1 MGVDFLIAWRYIKS
15 RHRMNFI
22 TIISYLS
29 TAGITIGVAALIIVL
44 SVFNGFGS
52 LVTSYLISL
61 DPHVRIEA
69 KSEKGMQNLGQLED
83 MLRKDD
89 RVHAY
94 TPYVSGKVLIMH
106 ENATLAVSV
115 KGIDPYAVNN
125 VCDIGTYLHKG
136 TESLH
141 TIRQSDGTLGLPR
154 TILGAILAY
163 NLGVVPGDTVTVI
176 SSANIEQMLTV
187 HAMPLMVK
195 AVVAGTYYSKSNDYD
210 VDYMFMSIDAAQYLL
225 GFDNTIQGYEARL
238 NNKDDA
244 ASVQKDFNSHVNKAD
259 YTVST
264 WYDLH
269 RELFTV
275 MKIERWVAYLLLS
288 LIILIAVFNIL
299 ASLTMSVI
307 EKKRD
312 IGILRTMG
320 MEQKKIRKIYFY
332 QGLIVGLI
340 GTLAGFALG
349 YFVYWLQVTYVIYPL
364 DPMQFK
370 ISALPIELR
379 WTDFIAVGVAS
390 LGLSLAAAFIPAKRA
405 AKVDPLE
412 SIRWE

>member
-29 TAGITIGVAALIIVL
+29 TAGITIGVAALIVVL

-61 DPHVRIEA
+61 DPHIRVEA
-69 KSEKGMQNLGQLED
+69 KSEKGMQNLAQLED
-83 MLRKDD
+83 MIRKDN
-89 RVHAY
+89 RVRGY
-94 TPYVSGKVLIMH
+94 TPYVSGKVLVIH
-106 ENATLAVSV
+106 EDATLAVSL
-115 KGIDPYAVNN
+115 KGIDPYAANN
-125 VCDIGTYLHKG
+125 VYDLGSYINKG
-136 TESLH
+136 SESLH

-154 TILGAILAY
+154 TVIGAILAY
-163 NLGVVPGDTVTVI
+163 NLGVAPGDTITVI
-176 SSANIEQMLTV
+176 SSANIDQMLMV
-187 HAMPLMVK
+187 NAMPLTVK

-210 VDYMFMSIDAAQYLL
+210 VDFMLMSLDAAQYLL
-225 GFDNTIQGYEARL
+225 GYDNSIQGYEARL
-238 NNKDDA
+238 SNKEESSA
-244 ASVQKDFNSHVNKAD
+244 VQKDFNSHVNNGD
-259 YTVST
+259 YVVST
-264 WYDLH
+264 WYDFH

-288 LIILIAVFNIL
+288 LIIVIAVFNIL
-299 ASLTMSVI
+299 ASLTMSVM

-349 YFVYWLQVTYVIYPL
+349 YFVYWLQITYVIYPL
-364 DPMQFK
+364 DPTQFK
-370 ISALPIELR
+370 ISALPIELQ
-379 WTDFIAVGVAS
+379 WTDFLAVGIAS
-390 LGLSLAAAFIPAKRA
+390 IGLSLIASFIPARRA
-405 AKVDPLE
+405 AKVDPLK

>member
-1 MGVDFLIAWRYIKS
+1 V
-15 RHRMNFI
+15 H
-22 TIISYLS
+22 
-29 TAGITIGVAALIIVL
+29 
-44 SVFNGFGS
+44 
-52 LVTSYLISL
+52 
-61 DPHVRIEA
+61 
-69 KSEKGMQNLGQLED
+69 ED
-83 MLRKDD
+83 
-89 RVHAY
+89 
-94 TPYVSGKVLIMH
+94 
-106 ENATLAVSV
+106 ATFAVSL
-115 KGIDPYAVNN
+115 KGIDPYEVNN
-125 VCDIGTYLHKG
+125 VCDVGSYINKG

-154 TILGAILAY
+154 TVLGAILAY

-176 SSANIEQMLTV
+176 SSANIDQMLMV
-187 HAMPLMVK
+187 HAMPLTVK
-195 AVVAGTYYSKSNDYD
+195 AVVSGTYYSKSNEYD

-225 GFDNTIQGYEARL
+225 GYDNAIQGYEARL

-244 ASVQKDFNSHVNKAD
+244 SSVQKDFNSHINKAD
-259 YTVST
+259 YVVST

-332 QGLIVGLI
+332 QGLIVGLV

-349 YFVYWLQVTYVIYPL
+349 YFIYWLQVTYV
-364 DPMQFK
+364 

-379 WTDFIAVGVAS
+379 WTDFVAVGLAS
-390 LGLSLAAAFIPAKRA
+390 LGLSLVASFIPAKRA

>member
-29 TAGITIGVAALIIVL
+29 TAGITIGVAALIVVL

-61 DPHVRIEA
+61 DPHIRVEA
-69 KSEKGMQNLGQLED
+69 KSEKGMQNLTQLED
-83 MLRKDD
+83 MLKKDS
-89 RVHAY
+89 RVRGY
-94 TPYVSGKVLIMH
+94 TPYVSGKVLVIH
-106 ENATLAVSV
+106 EDATLAVSL
-115 KGIDPYAVNN
+115 KGIDPYAENN
-125 VCDIGTYLHKG
+125 VYDLRGYINKG

-154 TILGAILAY
+154 TVIGAILAY
-163 NLGVVPGDTVTVI
+163 NLGVVPGDTITVI
-176 SSANIEQMLTV
+176 SSANIDQMIMV
-187 HAMPLMVK
+187 NAMPLTVK

-210 VDYMFMSIDAAQYLL
+210 VDFMLMSLDAAQYLL
-225 GFDNTIQGYEARL
+225 GYDNAIQGYEARL
-238 NNKDDA
+238 GSKDDA
-244 ASVQKDFNSHVNKAD
+244 PSVQKDFNSHINTND
-259 YTVST
+259 YAVTT
-264 WYDLH
+264 WYDFH

-275 MKIERWVAYLLLS
+275 MNIERWVAYLLLS
-288 LIILIAVFNIL
+288 LIIVIAVFNIL
-299 ASLTMSVI
+299 ASLTMSVM

-332 QGLIVGLI
+332 QGFIVGLV
-340 GTLAGFALG
+340 GTIAGFALG
-349 YFVYWLQVTYVIYPL
+349 YFIYWLQVTYVIYPL
-364 DPMQFK
+364 DPTQFK

-379 WTDFIAVGVAS
+379 WSDFLAVGIAS
-390 LGLSLAAAFIPAKRA
+390 IGLSLLASFIPAKRA

>member
-29 TAGITIGVAALIIVL
+29 TAGITIGVAALIVVL

-61 DPHVRIEA
+61 DPHIRVEA
-69 KSEKGMQNLGQLED
+69 KSESGMQNLGQLED
-83 MLRKDD
+83 MLKKDS
-89 RVHAY
+89 RVRGY
-94 TPYVSGKVLIMH
+94 TPYVSGKVLVIH
-106 ENATLAVSV
+106 EDATLAVSL
-115 KGIDPYAVNN
+115 KGIDPYAANN
-125 VCDIGTYLHKG
+125 VYDLRGYINKG

-141 TIRQSDGTLGLPR
+141 TIRQSDGSLGLPR
-154 TILGAILAY
+154 TVIGAILAY
-163 NLGVVPGDTVTVI
+163 NLGVVPGDTITVI
-176 SSANIEQMLTV
+176 SSANIDQMIMV
-187 HAMPLMVK
+187 NAMPLTVK

-210 VDYMFMSIDAAQYLL
+210 VDFMLMSLDAAQYLL

-238 NNKDDA
+238 SNKDEA
-244 ASVQKDFNSHVNKAD
+244 SSVQKDFDSHINNSD
-259 YTVST
+259 YAVST
-264 WYDLH
+264 WYDFH

-275 MKIERWVAYLLLS
+275 MNIERWVAYLLLS
-288 LIILIAVFNIL
+288 LIIVIAVFNIL
-299 ASLTMSVI
+299 ASLTMSVM

-332 QGLIVGLI
+332 QGLIVGLV
-340 GTLAGFALG
+340 GTVAGFALG
-349 YFVYWLQVTYVIYPL
+349 YFIYWLQVTYVIYPL
-364 DPMQFK
+364 DPTQFK

-379 WTDFIAVGVAS
+379 WTDFLAVGIAS
-390 LGLSLAAAFIPAKRA
+390 IGLSLLASFIPAKRA

>member
-15 RHRMNFI
+15 RHRLSFI

-29 TAGITIGVAALIIVL
+29 TAGITIGVAALIVVL

-61 DPHVRIEA
+61 DPHIRVEA
-69 KSEKGMQNLGQLED
+69 KSEKGMQSLAQLEG
-83 MLRKDD
+83 MLKKDSHV
-89 RVHAY
+89 RGY
-94 TPYVSGKVLIMH
+94 TPYVSGKVLVVH
-106 ENATLAVSV
+106 EDATLAVSL
-115 KGIDPYAVNN
+115 KGIDPYAANN
-125 VCDIGTYLHKG
+125 VYDVGGYINKG

-141 TIRQSDGTLGLPR
+141 TPRQSDGTLGLPR
-154 TILGAILAY
+154 TVIGAVLAY
-163 NLGVVPGDTVTVI
+163 NLGVVPGDTITVI
-176 SSANIEQMLTV
+176 SSANIDQMVMV
-187 HAMPLMVK
+187 HAMPLTVK

-210 VDYMFMSIDAAQYLL
+210 VDFMLMSLDAAQYLL
-225 GFDNTIQGYEARL
+225 GYDNAIQGYEARL
-238 NNKDDA
+238 NSKDDA
-244 ASVQKDFNSHVNKAD
+244 SSVQKDFNSHINITD
-259 YTVST
+259 YAVST
-264 WYDLH
+264 WYDFH

-288 LIILIAVFNIL
+288 LIIVIAVFNIL
-299 ASLTMSVI
+299 ASLTMSVM

-332 QGLIVGLI
+332 QGFIVGLV

-349 YFVYWLQVTYVIYPL
+349 YFIYWLQVTYVIYPL
-364 DPMQFK
+364 DPTQFK

-379 WTDFIAVGVAS
+379 WTDFLAVGIAS
-390 LGLSLAAAFIPAKRA
+390 IGLSLIAAFIPAKRA

>member
-15 RHRMNFI
+15 RHRMSFI

-29 TAGITIGVAALIIVL
+29 TAGITIGVAALIVVL

-61 DPHVRIEA
+61 DPHIRVEA
-69 KSEKGMQNLGQLED
+69 KSQNGMQNLAQLED
-83 MLRKDD
+83 MLKKDS
-89 RVHAY
+89 RVRGY
-94 TPYVSGKVLIMH
+94 TPYVSGKVLVIH
-106 ENATLAVSV
+106 EDATLAVSL
-115 KGIDPYAVNN
+115 KGIDPYAENDVYDVRGYIN
-125 VCDIGTYLHKG
+125 KG

-154 TILGAILAY
+154 TVIGAILAY
-163 NLGVVPGDTVTVI
+163 NLGVVPGDTITVI
-176 SSANIEQMLTV
+176 SSANIDQMIMAN
-187 HAMPLMVK
+187 AMPLTVK

-210 VDYMFMSIDAAQYLL
+210 VDFMLMSLDAAQYLL
-225 GFDNTIQGYEARL
+225 GYDNAIQGYEARL
-238 NNKDDA
+238 GNKDDA
-244 ASVQKDFNSHVNKAD
+244 SSVQKDFNSHINNND
-259 YTVST
+259 YAVST
-264 WYDLH
+264 WYDFH
-269 RELFTV
+269 SELFTV

-288 LIILIAVFNIL
+288 LIIVIAVFNIL
-299 ASLTMSVI
+299 ASLTMSVM

-332 QGLIVGLI
+332 QGLIVGLV
-340 GTLAGFALG
+340 GTVAGFALG
-349 YFVYWLQVTYVIYPL
+349 YFIYWLQVTYVIYPL
-364 DPMQFK
+364 DPTQFK

-379 WTDFIAVGVAS
+379 WSDFVAVGIAS
-390 LGLSLAAAFIPAKRA
+390 IGLSLLASFIPAKRA